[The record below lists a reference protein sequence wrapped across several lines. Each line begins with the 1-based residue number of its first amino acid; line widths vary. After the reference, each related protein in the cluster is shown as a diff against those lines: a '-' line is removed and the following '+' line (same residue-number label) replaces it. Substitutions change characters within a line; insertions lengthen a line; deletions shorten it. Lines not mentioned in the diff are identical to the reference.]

1 MRIYDI
7 SLPLQPGIAGWPGD
21 APYQWRWSQRKSA
34 GASVNVGCVSLSVH
48 TGTHTDA
55 PYHFADDG
63 KTVEALDLAAY
74 VGPARVVDMRNRPL
88 IRVEDLAWADFAHR
102 PRLLLRTDAW
112 TAYDRFPGQIPVL
125 DADVP
130 AWLASRGVVLLGVD
144 VPSVDPLDSKDL
156 PIHHALGRHGI
167 AILENLRLTDVPPGA
182 YELIA
187 LPLKLA
193 GADGAPVRAVLRQ
206 PITAQLS

>member
-1 MRIYDI
+1 M
-7 SLPLQPGIAGWPGD
+7 
-21 APYQWRWSQRKSA
+21 RKSE

-55 PYHFADDG
+55 PYHFTDDG

-74 VGPARVVDMRNRPL
+74 VGPARVVDVRGRPL
-88 IRVEDLAWADFAHR
+88 IRVEDLSWADFAHR

-112 TAYDRFPGQIPVL
+112 TTYDRFPEQIPVL

-130 AWLASRGVVLLGVD
+130 AWLAARGVVLVGVD
-144 VPSVDPLDSKDL
+144 VPSVDALDSKDL
-156 PIHHALGRHGI
+156 PIHHALGAHGI
-167 AILENLRLTDVPPGA
+167 AILENLRLVEVPPGP

-206 PITAQLS
+206 PPAS